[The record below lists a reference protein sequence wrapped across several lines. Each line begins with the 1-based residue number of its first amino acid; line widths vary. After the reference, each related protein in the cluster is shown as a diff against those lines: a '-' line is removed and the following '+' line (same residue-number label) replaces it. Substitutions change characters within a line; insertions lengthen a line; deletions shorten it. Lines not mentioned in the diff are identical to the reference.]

1 MIADK
6 IYDVNEI
13 MKRLYNIVLYGVT
26 EEVSKRGVKR
36 KGRRGGVNYVH
47 GERSCDTSE
56 IQQSQN
62 SLTYFCV
69 RRRLCL
75 YHRDFTNTP
84 AIHLTSIIAFWL
96 RPYAIGFHEN
106 RERNSVEPRGGY
118 MCIKHGEASAAGLFN
133 CGLLFNGACGMPD
146 NTLVNS

>member
-96 RPYAIGFHEN
+96 RPYAIGFVGPY
-106 RERNSVEPRGGY
+106 RPCLVGLRLAILSVLEILVLG
-118 MCIKHGEASAAGLFN
+118 ILIT
-133 CGLLFNGACGMPD
+133 D
-146 NTLVNS
+146 NPLNKDSSGR